1 MSAPADDPLA
11 QLKAGLLRVRRQPM
25 NFAVGLGKLP
35 EEHQLRLHAT
45 RAGRALAK
53 EIKDATQ
60 LKQITWGTARMDES
74 ASNTLALSV
83 EDRLLGGLKKKLEQW
98 LKLQGMPVRKVAV
111 LVDGREVEDDTGDAD
126 DSSKTGAAKAA
137 SPTTNTTTDANAAT
151 TPDPLLTRLKA
162 SLKLLV
168 PAAQAL
174 IQSDPGTAAELKAAL
189 LACQRHLQ
197 AGDAGAAELA
207 VKLLARRLQILRSEA
222 DARFKTTVSDLEPV
236 LIASANR
243 LRTLQSDPQV
253 QKDRKALAET
263 GASIVNAVVEARR
276 AAKAGDYTKAKALEA
291 KARQERLKAQKLLAP
306 YWPKG
311 KSNPDAD
318 WAPVVA
324 RLDVSCPKD
333 GTVFWSGDKFN
344 AMDMASDQ
352 GGASLECTQG
362 GAMIDNWN
370 ENNVPWSE
378 REGDGPPFLR
388 DLWQLVSA
396 SFALQAQGRITVVQT
411 PEKALTGGG
420 EIWKRVERHILRQK
434 MLMGEVTLTAPIVKP
449 AADTPPT

>member
-1 MSAPADDPLA
+1 MSAPDDDQLA

-35 EEHQLRLHAT
+35 QEHQFRLHAT

-53 EIKDATQ
+53 EIKDASQ
-60 LKQITWGTARMDES
+60 LKQLTWGTARMDE
-74 ASNTLALSV
+74 AAANTLALSI
-83 EDRLLGGLKKKLEQW
+83 EDRPLGGLKKKLEHW

-111 LVDGREVEDDTGDAD
+111 LVDGREVSDEADEAD
-126 DSSKTGAAKAA
+126 DGA
-137 SPTTNTTTDANAAT
+137 PAT
-151 TPDPLLTRLKA
+151 QADPLVAKLKA

-174 IQSDPGTAAELKAAL
+174 IQSEPGAAVELKAAL
-189 LACQRHLQ
+189 LTCQRHLQ
-197 AGDAGAAELA
+197 AGDAGAAEVA

-236 LIASANR
+236 LVAAAHR
-243 LRTLQSDPQV
+243 LRALQADPQV
-253 QKDRKALAET
+253 QKDRKALADT
-263 GASIVNAVVEARR
+263 GISIVNAVLEARR
-276 AAKAGDYTKAKALEA
+276 AAKAGDHAKVKALEE

-311 KSNPDAD
+311 KANPDAD

-378 REGDGPPFLR
+378 REGEGPPFLR

-449 AADTPPT
+449 AADTLPT

>member
-1 MSAPADDPLA
+1 MSAPDDDQLA

-35 EEHQLRLHAT
+35 EEHQFRLHAT

-53 EIKDATQ
+53 EIKDASK
-60 LKQITWGTARMDES
+60 LKQVTWGTARMDDS
-74 ASNTLALSV
+74 ASNTLALSI
-83 EDRLLGGLKKKLEQW
+83 EDRLLVGLKKKLEQW

-111 LVDGREVEDDTGDAD
+111 LLDGSEVADDAD
-126 DSSKTGAAKAA
+126 DADDGDKTGTA
-137 SPTTNTTTDANAAT
+137 PQ
-151 TPDPLLTRLKA
+151 PDPLLAKLKA
-162 SLKLLV
+162 SLKLLI

-174 IQSDPGTAAELKAAL
+174 IQAEPGTAAELKAAL
-189 LACQRHLQ
+189 LTCQRHLQ
-197 AGDAGAAELA
+197 AGDAGAAEVA
-207 VKLLARRLQILRSEA
+207 VKLLARRLQILRAEA

-236 LIASANR
+236 LIEAAQR
-243 LRTLQSDPQV
+243 MRALQSDPQV
-253 QKDRKALAET
+253 QKDRKALADT

-276 AAKAGDYTKAKALEA
+276 AAKAGDHAKVKALEA

-396 SFALQAQGRITVVQT
+396 SFALQAQGKITVVQT

-449 AADTPPT
+449 AADTLPT

>member
-1 MSAPADDPLA
+1 MSAPADDQLA
-11 QLKAGLLRVRRQPM
+11 LLKAGLLRVRRQPM

-35 EEHQLRLHAT
+35 EEHQFRLHAT

-53 EIKDATQ
+53 EIKDASQ
-60 LKQITWGTARMDES
+60 LKQLTWGTARMDEA
-74 ASNTLALSV
+74 ASNTLTLSL
-83 EDRLLGGLKKKLEQW
+83 EDRPLGGLKKKLEQW

-111 LVDGREVEDDTGDAD
+111 LVGGREVSDTDEADGGNEAAGMPDA
-126 DSSKTGAAKAA
+126 SGTSTAAATPPAA
-137 SPTTNTTTDANAAT
+137 SQAA
-151 TPDPLLTRLKA
+151 PLLAKLKA
-162 SLKLLV
+162 SLKLLI

-174 IQSDPGTAAELKAAL
+174 IQSEPGTAAELKTAL
-189 LACQRHLQ
+189 LTCQRHLQ
-197 AGDAGAAELA
+197 AGDAGAAEVA
-207 VKLLARRLQILRSEA
+207 VKLLARRLQSLRAEA

-236 LIASANR
+236 LIAAANR
-243 LRTLQSDPQV
+243 LRTLQSDPEV

-276 AAKAGDYTKAKALEA
+276 AAKAGDHAKAKALEA